1 MTNLALS
8 LRPKNLN
15 DFVGQSH
22 IFGRGKP
29 LYEALKSKKLPH
41 CFFYGTPGSGKTTL
55 ARIIASE
62 LGSDFLEFNATD
74 FKLESLRVKLK
85 SYKDAL
91 IIPLIFI
98 DEVHRLSKTQQEAL
112 LPIMEERRAIV
123 LGASTQN
130 PFYTLTNAI
139 RSRSMLFEFKPLKNF
154 ELERILTKALE
165 ILGICIAESSNDSKP
180 RPKSNADSSL
190 ECDKSIE
197 KDAFSYIISSSAG
210 DARAMLN
217 LLEVLALSPKITLEN
232 AKTLRPFSLN
242 DGSSEDDTHYNL
254 ASALIKS
261 IRGSD
266 VDASIYYL
274 ARLIAGGEN
283 PEFIARR
290 LVILASED
298 IGNANPNALNLA
310 TSALIAVGKIGYP
323 EARIILSQCVIFLA
337 SCPKS
342 NTAYKAIDKAIEA
355 INDGEILPISPHIL
369 PHSKSYKYP
378 HNFGGWV
385 EQKYLTKDL
394 HFVES
399 TAKGYEKTLNEW
411 LEKIKQSK

>member
-8 LRPKNLN
+8 LQPKNLN

-91 IIPLIFI
+91 IVPLIFI

-154 ELERILTKALE
+154 ELERILTKVLE
-165 ILGICIAESSNDSKP
+165 ILEIRIVESSNDSKP
-180 RPKSNADSSL
+180 SPKSNADSSI
-190 ECDKSIE
+190 EYDKSIE
-197 KDAFSYIISSSAG
+197 KDAFHYLISSSAG

-217 LLEVLALSPKITLEN
+217 LLEVLALSPKITLKN

-310 TSALIAVGKIGYP
+310 TSTLLAVGKIGYP

-355 INDGEILPISPHIL
+355 INEGEILPISPHIL

>member
-91 IIPLIFI
+91 IVPLIFI

-165 ILGICIAESSNDSKP
+165 ILEIRIVESSNDSKP
-180 RPKSNADSSL
+180 SPKSNADSSI
-190 ECDKSIE
+190 EYEKSIE
-197 KDAFSYIISSSAG
+197 KDAFHYLISSSAG

-217 LLEVLALSPKITLEN
+217 LLEVLALSPKITLKN

-310 TSALIAVGKIGYP
+310 TSTLLAVGKIGYP

-355 INDGEILPISPHIL
+355 INEGEILPISPHIF